1 MTDLSNI
8 HFHLV
13 DDNDIDISVNVK
25 LLHLAK
31 ISDHISTYSSAV
43 KFLAELNEHPEI
55 FSQGRHIIL
64 LDIMMPVIDGFECLA
79 ELQKMNPQRTQH
91 MHVFMLSSSID
102 RNTISKAEKFPIVKR
117 VIEKPLDVYQLKM
130 ALEDLF
136 SED

>member
-1 MTDLSNI
+1 MDLSNI

-31 ISDHISTYSSAV
+31 ISEHISTYSSAV
-43 KFLAELNEHPEI
+43 KFLANMREHPEV
-55 FSQGRHIIL
+55 FASGSHIVL
-64 LDIMMPVIDGFECLA
+64 LDIMMPVMDGFECLA
-79 ELQKMNPQRTQH
+79 ELEKADPIVTHN

-102 RNTISKAEKFPIVKR
+102 RNNISKAEKFAIVKR
-117 VIEKPLDVYQLKM
+117 VIEKPLDVYMLKM

-136 SED
+136 SE